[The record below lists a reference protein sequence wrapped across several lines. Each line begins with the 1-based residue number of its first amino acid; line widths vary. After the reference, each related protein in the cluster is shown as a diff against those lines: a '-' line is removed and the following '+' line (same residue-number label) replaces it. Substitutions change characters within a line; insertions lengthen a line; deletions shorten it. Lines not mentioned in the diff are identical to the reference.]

1 VCGWQLQLQLRQ
13 DALPLF
19 ALYNQNQTKI
29 RKKNKRYWKRG
40 TVHTPVG
47 KNNKNGKQ
55 NTNRTER
62 TEQSQQQQHS
72 ALAAARL
79 NRRTRDFKMPDF
91 VVARRKETE

>member
-1 VCGWQLQLQLRQ
+1 VGGNYSYSYARTLCRFS
-13 DALPLF
+13 LF
-19 ALYNQNQTKI
+19 ITKTKQKLE
-29 RKKNKRYWKRG
+29 KKNKRYWKRS